1 MTVTTS
7 VAAVGLLA
15 IGASL
20 AAAVFWLYD
29 RAPSFAR
36 EQVKTHHLT
45 AERLQAYR
53 EIMDLVVSVNRHGV
67 ELSER
72 HFEDQMERLAMGN
85 ESDFEE
91 PYEELTATYQSYYYV
106 IEPGVREAVSDYLDY
121 LKTYHDGGAEVG
133 KLLSKSGGIVAAM
146 RAELELES
154 IFPTGRSDSSE

>member
-1 MTVTTS
+1 MTVITS

-29 RAPSFAR
+29 RAPSVAR

-45 AERLQAYR
+45 AERLRAYR